1 MVTFFFLSFL
11 EQDKHV
17 TKCSSYIE
25 TIQPARI
32 MTKYLPSYETKPP
45 FMVSLKR
52 MDPISGT
59 LRGVSQSGQ
68 TFFFKLWWKAN
79 SAGSSHKKGKCRSG
93 LVEVKGQTVC
103 CKGQIHTLH
112 YRAKTDHV
120 SSKYY
125 ICSEKMQPCLLWITF
140 TCRSFVTQFYCNKLV
155 WY

>member
-1 MVTFFFLSFL
+1 MSNVQHVIGFKAWLLSFFFSFL

-32 MTKYLPSYETKPP
+32 MTKYLPSYETKTP

-52 MDPISGT
+52 MDPICHSE
-59 LRGVSQSGQ
+59 RCQSEWAAFVFKLFFFS
-68 TFFFKLWWKAN
+68 FFFKLWWKAN
-79 SAGSSHKKGKCRSG
+79 SVDSSLKKGKCRSG

-103 CKGQIHTLH
+103 CEGQIHTFH

-120 SSKYY
+120 SS
-125 ICSEKMQPCLLWITF
+125 SPF
-140 TCRSFVTQFYCNKLV
+140 
-155 WY
+155 

>member
-68 TFFFKLWWKAN
+68 TFFFLSCGEKLTQRVALIKRAN
-79 SAGSSHKKGKCRSG
+79 VDQDLLRSKGKQYVAEDKFIHFTTGQRQIMCLRNIIFVQKKCNLVSCELRS
-93 LVEVKGQTVC
+93 
-103 CKGQIHTLH
+103 H
-112 YRAKTDHV
+112 ADN
-120 SSKYY
+120 
-125 ICSEKMQPCLLWITF
+125 LLLNSI
-140 TCRSFVTQFYCNKLV
+140 VIN
-155 WY
+155 